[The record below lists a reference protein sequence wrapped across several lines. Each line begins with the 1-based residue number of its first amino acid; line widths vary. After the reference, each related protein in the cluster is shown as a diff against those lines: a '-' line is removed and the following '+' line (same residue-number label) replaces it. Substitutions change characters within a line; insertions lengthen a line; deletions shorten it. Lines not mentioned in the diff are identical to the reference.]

1 MVNFNLMNIRKTYN
15 STESEIESK
24 KFNIFIGISLGNKF
38 FSKENLRKYIKFSI
52 ERTKEKV
59 LILIADKIQAI
70 NYNARNKLS
79 METAINKAI
88 KQGDKIQNIL
98 NELINELPN
107 QTKDKIIIL
116 RWNDLENN
124 STRKI
129 FLNKLYVNYN
139 KNGKFQEKISQ
150 IVKEYSSKE
159 DRNFSKES
167 LQKMQKY
174 LVEELPEFLRGVKFQ
189 EEDFNL
195 YIYPKDNGFF
205 KFVQEIQGKKID
217 IQLSERLPKQKIA
230 FAVVN

>member
-1 MVNFNLMNIRKTYN
+1 MANFNLMNIRKTYN
-15 STESEIESK
+15 STESEIKSK

-116 RWNDLENN
+116 RWNDLEND